1 VIFLG
6 LGVFMLWQNRDMG
19 PARTV
24 VGWDRDFKVPA
35 DEVQKIFLAD
45 RNGNQTTLTRTREG
59 WSYNDSYPV
68 REDAIRNLLQAVSR
82 IEMAYMP
89 TQAAVP
95 VMVKS
100 LATRGIKVE
109 VYGRGDEL
117 LKAYYVGGA
126 TNREDGVYVIMEGS
140 EQPYVAHLPDWVGN
154 LRFRYN
160 LVGDDW
166 KSRQLF
172 ILDPA
177 QIEELS
183 VEYPKQKSKS
193 FRLQRESDPMVKP
206 FYPLGTVRAER
217 IDPAK
222 VSQYLSRIDQVQ
234 MNRFFNY
241 GQERDSILS
250 QIPFANIRVQ
260 TPDRTHTLSV
270 YPQLSLEYVDGK
282 TGEVTEE
289 SRVLGYYGLLNERDF
304 ILIQEQNIRKL
315 LWAYDFFFFE
325 DN

>member
-1 VIFLG
+1 
-6 LGVFMLWQNRDMG
+6 
-19 PARTV
+19 
-24 VGWDRDFKVPA
+24 
-35 DEVQKIFLAD
+35 
-45 RNGNQTTLTRTREG
+45 
-59 WSYNDSYPV
+59 
-68 REDAIRNLLQAVSR
+68 
-82 IEMAYMP
+82 
-89 TQAAVP
+89 
-95 VMVKS
+95 MVKS

-109 VYGRGDEL
+109 VYGKGDQL
-117 LKAYYVGGA
+117 LKAYYIGGA

-140 EQPYVAHLPDWVGN
+140 EQPYVAHMPDWVGN

-166 KSRQLF
+166 KSRHLF
-172 ILDPA
+172 ILNPDDI
-177 QIEELS
+177 QEVS

-193 FRLQRESDPMVKP
+193 FRLQRDADPMVTP
-206 FYPLGTVRAER
+206 FYPLGTSSTAP

-222 VSQYLSRIDQVQ
+222 VNQFLTRIDQVQ

-260 TPDRTHTLSV
+260 TPEKVHTLAV

-289 SRVLGYYGLLNERDF
+289 SRVLGYYGLLNEQDF
-304 ILIQEQNIRKL
+304 ILIQEQNMRKL
-315 LWAYDFFFFE
+315 LWAYDFFFRE
-325 DN
+325 EG